1 MSKSSKEKK
10 YRVDST
16 LGGGGQM
23 PGRTNVAS
31 GVLGEFS
38 SGDTDTVSV
47 QISFTRKSEKNDAG
61 SPVARESLGSSHLV
75 RGSAPHRLL
84 HGS

>member
-10 YRVDST
+10 HRVDSA

-23 PGRTNVAS
+23 PGGTNVAS

-47 QISFTRKSEKNDAG
+47 QISFTRKSEMNDFIEPG
-61 SPVARESLGSSHLV
+61 ETRVARFIPPCTH
-75 RGSAPHRLL
+75 
-84 HGS
+84 